1 MYLQY
6 DICYHL
12 TELFAYAFPNDDD
25 HTANM
30 YDYLNQNDL
39 KGFEQYIGHL
49 LPTHRQFIVETYD
62 MITHE
67 NSVNIFKSEWN
78 KRKKC
83 PHVIFRIAIFP
94 AFIFAYIEALM
105 ADNIIGYMFAFSLF
119 MFSVVMFY
127 KWMNNVNYLSGRDL
141 LVNGDIVR
149 YIPLR

>member
-30 YDYLNQNDL
+30 YDYLNQNNL
-39 KGFEQYIGHL
+39 KGFERYIGHL

-78 KRKKC
+78 KRKKMSTR
-83 PHVIFRIAIFP
+83 H
-94 AFIFAYIEALM
+94 
-105 ADNIIGYMFAFSLF
+105 FSYCD
-119 MFSVVMFY
+119 FSSFY
-127 KWMNNVNYLSGRDL
+127 FCLY
-141 LVNGDIVR
+141 
-149 YIPLR
+149 